1 MNDIL
6 KILSYIIYT
15 NSKPHDSGLRPKAGD
30 YPTLRSDCEL
40 KATVTKTSTP

>member
-15 NSKPHDSGLRPKAGD
+15 NSKTHDCESRPKAGD
-30 YPTLRSDCEL
+30 YPTLRSDCE
-40 KATVTKTSTP
+40 P